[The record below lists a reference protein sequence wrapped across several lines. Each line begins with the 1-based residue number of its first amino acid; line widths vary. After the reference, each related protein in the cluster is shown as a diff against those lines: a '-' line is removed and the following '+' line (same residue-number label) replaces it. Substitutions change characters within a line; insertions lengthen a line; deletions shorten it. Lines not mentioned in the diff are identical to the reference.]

1 MMTQEDLLSALS
13 VTETDAMKRIIS
25 RTPFTYFGV
34 ITKVVADGIVRVIPS
49 VIGSENEFFE
59 VDCILVSMA
68 SQSFAIKVIP
78 QVGDKVRV
86 YSPMN
91 YSNKM
96 FLKDNNGT
104 LLAKNSRGYSLFTGI
119 AVLENQVQDGT
130 HKNTIVLDEGNV
142 SLNLAYD
149 SENETNNLQLTVGTD
164 GKVTVKNP
172 SVTMVIGSDGNIS
185 VSTSGKFVLKNEQTD
200 LLTVLTELKN
210 VLSQLQTKGS
220 PSAQAISPDT
230 VTALGNW
237 LTNQAEQL
245 LDTGSEE

>member
-1 MMTQEDLLSALS
+1 MTAQEDLLSSLS
-13 VTETDAMKRIIS
+13 VTEADAMRRIIS

-49 VIGSENEFFE
+49 VIGSEDEFFE
-59 VDCILVSMA
+59 VDCVLVSMA

-96 FLKDNNGT
+96 FLKDNDGA
-104 LLAKNSRGYSLFTGI
+104 LLAGNSHGYSLFTGI
-119 AVLENQVQDGT
+119 AVLENQVQEGI

-164 GKVTVKNP
+164 GKVMVKNP

-210 VLSQLQTKGS
+210 VLAKLKTVGS
-220 PSAQAISPDT
+220 PSTQSVSPDT

-245 LDTGSEE
+245 LEAGSEE

>member
-1 MMTQEDLLSALS
+1 MTTQEDLLSSLS
-13 VTETDAMKRIIS
+13 VTETDAVKRIIS

-49 VIGSENEFFE
+49 VIGSEDEFFE
-59 VDCILVSMA
+59 VDCILASIA
-68 SQSFAIKVIP
+68 SQSLAVKVIP

-104 LLAKNSRGYSLFTGI
+104 LLAENSRGYSLFTGI

-130 HKNTIVLDEGNV
+130 HKNTIVLDGGKV

-149 SENETNNLQLTVGTD
+149 SENNKNNLQLTVGTD
-164 GKVTVKNP
+164 GEVTVKNP
-172 SVTMVIGSDGNIS
+172 EATVVIGSDGNIS
-185 VSTSGKFVLKNEQTD
+185 VNTSGKFVFKNEQTD

-210 VLSQLQTKGS
+210 VLSQLKTVGS
-220 PSAQAISPDT
+220 PSTQSVSPDT